1 MKRAS
6 ILVLILIIMLGI
18 MPAQTYA
25 KTVAGFGTNINIK
38 VSSDKWNTEKD
49 GSGTSYETVILEYR
63 LKGEGIR
70 GIQGAW
76 IAIDMADLLL
86 VDYAYDGYSINDDI
100 IAGKLSVGR
109 SPERFENSNYYEL
122 KEDVKDGR
130 IIVDQWSYS
139 MINFNLAAISKDGKT
154 LLLCL
159 QPSQSMSVTYDDF
172 TTVVSLRFAVLPG
185 ARITSDSVR
194 FVTKTERDALN
205 QSFIVAMND
214 GTTGYYYGDKD
225 SSDTLATPTVIGDI
239 LEDMPAAETNGRD
252 ETDEPYI
259 EPDETDTPITEPY
272 EPIEDTPW
280 VNPFTDVANSA
291 EYIDAIEFVYEK
303 GLFKGVSDTK
313 FAPETTMTRAMFVTV
328 MGRLAGVDPNYFTGE
343 SFDDVIAG
351 EWYAPYVK
359 WAAQEGIVQG
369 YGNGKFGINDPV
381 TVEQAIVI
389 IARYANYVGLDTS
402 SDYRLTSYIDEN
414 SVSDWAYKQMK
425 WAVQNEIYSGDGR
438 MLTPSAYAKR
448 YLVAELLHAYVCT
461 FEK

>member
-6 ILVLILIIMLGI
+6 ILVLILIMLLGVI
-18 MPAQTYA
+18 PTQIYA
-25 KTVAGFGTNINIK
+25 KAGAEFGTNINVIA
-38 VSSDKWNTEKD
+38 SDDKWNTEKD
-49 GSGTSYETVILEYR
+49 GSGAEYDTVILEYR

-76 IAIDMADLLL
+76 IAIDMTDLLL

-100 IAGKLSVGR
+100 IAGKLSVGK
-109 SPERFENSNYYEL
+109 SPERFENSNYFEL

-130 IIVDQWSYS
+130 ITVDQWSYS

-159 QPSQSMSVTYDDF
+159 QPSQSMTVNYDDF

-185 ARITSDSVR
+185 ARLTSDSVR

-214 GTTGYYYGDKD
+214 GATGYYYGDKD
-225 SSDTLATPTVIGDI
+225 RSDTLAVPAVTGDVFKETPA
-239 LEDMPAAETNGRD
+239 PETNEGD

-259 EPDETDTPITEPY
+259 EPDETDPPVTEPDDSVV
-272 EPIEDTPW
+272 DTPW
-280 VNPFTDVANSA
+280 INPFTDVANSA

-343 SFDDVIAG
+343 SFDDVVAG

-369 YGNGKFGINDPV
+369 YGNGKFGINDSV

-389 IARYANYVGLDTS
+389 IARYANYVGLDTA

-425 WAVQNEIYSGDGR
+425 WAVQNGIYSGDGR
-438 MLTPSAYAKR
+438 MLTPNSPAKR
-448 YLVAELLHAYVCT
+448 YLVAELVYAYSIIL
-461 FEK
+461 EK